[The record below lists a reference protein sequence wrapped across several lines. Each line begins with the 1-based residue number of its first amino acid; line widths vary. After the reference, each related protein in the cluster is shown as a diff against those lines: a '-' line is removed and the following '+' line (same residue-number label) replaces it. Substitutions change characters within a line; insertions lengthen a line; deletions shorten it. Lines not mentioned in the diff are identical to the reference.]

1 MQDVQGLNRVYAE
14 QDVEV
19 AHLSAL
25 DEAWSLSSQPARP
38 KPKTV
43 AKWRAL
49 VRRWDENT
57 LSPQIGDSLVQNVR

>member
-19 AHLSAL
+19 AHVSAL
-25 DEAWSLSSQPARP
+25 DEALSLSSQPARP

-43 AKWRAL
+43 AK
-49 VRRWDENT
+49 
-57 LSPQIGDSLVQNVR
+57 